1 MNLSLIYLRYVQC
14 NLKLR
19 LVMQILMEV
28 YLFFLLTV
36 KKKKF
41 TVSFLAMFTT
51 FILVDYSLAVVQLDA
66 VQLEGE

>member
-1 MNLSLIYLRYVQC
+1 
-14 NLKLR
+14 
-19 LVMQILMEV
+19 MQILMEV

>member
-1 MNLSLIYLRYVQC
+1 
-14 NLKLR
+14 
-19 LVMQILMEV
+19 MQFEIKAGDANSYGGVFVFPPNCE
-28 YLFFLLTV
+28 
-36 KKKKF
+36 KKKF

>member
-1 MNLSLIYLRYVQC
+1 
-14 NLKLR
+14 
-19 LVMQILMEV
+19 MQFEIKAGDANSYGGVFVFPPNCE
-28 YLFFLLTV
+28 
-36 KKKKF
+36 KKKKL